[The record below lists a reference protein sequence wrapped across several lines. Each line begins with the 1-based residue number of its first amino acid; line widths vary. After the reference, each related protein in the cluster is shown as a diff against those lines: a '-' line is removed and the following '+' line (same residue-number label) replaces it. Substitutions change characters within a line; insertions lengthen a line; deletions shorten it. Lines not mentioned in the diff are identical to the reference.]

1 MKKASQFLEVFAT
14 EFVEIVSNLNVTTSI
29 NVTEDGQPVPVE
41 MPLTVTGFV
50 MDVDDMFVYLSKDG
64 ENINQAL
71 PVDSIKHIAIID
83 FNNKSEELLDESD
96 FPNDDGSY
104 H

>member
-1 MKKASQFLEVFAT
+1 MKKANQFLAVFAT
-14 EFVEIVSNLNVTTSI
+14 EFVEIVSNLNITTQV
-29 NVTEDGQPVPVE
+29 NMTDDGQIQPLE
-41 MPLTVTGFV
+41 MPLTVAGFV
-50 MDVDDMFVYLSKDG
+50 MDVDEMFVYLSKDG

-71 PVDSIKHIAIID
+71 PLDSIKHIAIVN
-83 FNNKSEELLDESD
+83 FNEKNQEILDESD